1 MIEAG
6 RRPADAVRR
15 IPTQADYEEFD
26 GGHCHQLW
34 KATREDWRCPG
45 CGRSKF
51 ELLRWTKRTPASHA
65 ADRTPYW
72 AWLAILQR
80 HHDHSLG
87 AFDPGNPRMPRRF
100 PETVICGQCNGA
112 DGSAKRL
119 LGLPCGWSFS
129 PAEIA
134 QFVTAQPHAP
144 HRIDCAAAACL
155 SAKAAA
161 SKDASE
167 IVDRAS

>member
-1 MIEAG
+1 
-6 RRPADAVRR
+6 VRR

-34 KATREDWRCPG
+34 KATPEDWRCPG

-51 ELLRWTKRTPASHA
+51 ELLRWTKRTPASLA

-80 HHDHSLG
+80 HHDHALG
-87 AFDPGNPRMPRRF
+87 AFDHGDLLLPQRF
-100 PETVICGQCNGA
+100 AETVICGQCNGA
-112 DGSAKRL
+112 DGIAKRL
-119 LGLPCGWSFS
+119 LRLPFDWSFS

-134 QFVTAQPHAP
+134 QFITAQPHAR
-144 HRIDCAAAACL
+144 HRVDSAAAARL
-155 SAKAAA
+155 HAMAA
-161 SKDASE
+161 SEDTLE
-167 IVDRAS
+167 IVQRALR